1 MMRRAARPL
10 LRRLRRAA
18 AAAGLAAALVS
29 IPPRAAPP
37 VRVLPQTDVAQGFA
51 QADAPR
57 AFLFP
62 RDHGPHPE
70 FRQEWWYVTGN
81 LDAADGAR
89 FGFELTF
96 FRFALAPGAA
106 AAAAPDSA
114 ASAWRTREIWMAHFA
129 VTDVAGKRFRF
140 AQKLSRTA
148 LGLAGGSAAPPA
160 VWIDDWS
167 LSYAPGEPGSWTLRA
182 AQPGYAI
189 ELTLQPRTAPVLNG
203 DAGLSRKAPD
213 PGAASYYYSVP
224 RLAVRGRLLR
234 EGAALAVTGRAWL
247 DREWGSGGLGARQ
260 SGWDWFALQL
270 EDGTELM
277 FYALRERD
285 GARDAYSAGTWIDA
299 AGSAHP
305 LSNADVAIEVLD
317 HWSNAAGDRYPGRWR
332 VRVPHL
338 ALDLTVRPVLADQEL
353 HATPRYWEGAV
364 DVSGAAHG
372 RSVGGRG
379 YVELVGYAR

>member
-1 MMRRAARPL
+1 MMRDAARA
-10 LRRLRRAA
+10 LRHRLRRA
-18 AAAGLAAALVS
+18 AAAGLAAALAAAAAQ
-29 IPPRAAPP
+29 AAPP
-37 VRVLPQTDVAQGFA
+37 APVLPGTDVHAGFA

-57 AFLFP
+57 TFRFP

-81 LDAADGAR
+81 LDAAGGAR

-96 FRFALAPGAA
+96 FRFALAPQTA
-106 AAAAPDSA
+106 AAAAPASA
-114 ASAWRTREIWMAHFA
+114 GSAWRTREIWMAHFA
-129 VTDVAGKRFRF
+129 VTDVAAQRFRF
-140 AQKLSRTA
+140 AQKLSRRA
-148 LGLAGGSAAPPA
+148 LGLAGGRPAPPA

-167 LSYAPGEPGSWTLRA
+167 LGYAPGESGTWTLRA

-189 ELTLQPRTAPVLNG
+189 ELTLQPQTTPVLNG
-203 DAGLSRKAPD
+203 DEGLSRKAPE

-234 EGAALAVTGRAWL
+234 DDEALAVDGHAWL

-270 EDGTELM
+270 QDGSELM
-277 FYALRERD
+277 FYALRDKD
-285 GARDAYSAGTWIDA
+285 GARDPYSAGTWVGAD
-299 AGSAHP
+299 GSVQRLA
-305 LSNADVAIEVLD
+305 SQEVALEVLE
-317 HWSNAAGDRYPGRWR
+317 HWSNAAGDRYPARWR
-332 VRVPHL
+332 LRIPRL

-353 HATPRYWEGAV
+353 KSAPRYWEGAV
-364 DVSGAAHG
+364 DVGGAAQG
-372 RSVGGRG
+372 RSLGGRG